1 MEINER
7 IQEIRKHFGLSRR
20 VFGEKLGVSESVIVN
35 IEYDRLRRPEQK
47 EPIYKLICEKFDVN
61 EHWLKTGEGEMFEK
75 LSKEDAI
82 AEFIGSVLREK
93 DDTFKKRYIQMLSR
107 LDEKGWEALRLIG
120 EMWIDMEKN
129 KE

>member
-1 MEINER
+1 MNPDLNQR
-7 IQEIRKHFGLSRR
+7 IKEVRKNLKLSQEEFGNR
-20 VFGEKLGVSESVIVN
+20 LGVTRGAITN
-35 IEYDRLRRPEQK
+35 IEYNK
-47 EPIYKLICEKFDVN
+47 IEPKPLFVELICNTFNVN
-61 EHWLKTGEGEMFEK
+61 EHWLRTGEGEMFEK

>member
-1 MEINER
+1 MNPDLNQR
-7 IQEIRKHFGLSRR
+7 IKEVRKNLKLSQEEFGNR
-20 VFGEKLGVSESVIVN
+20 LGVTRGAITN
-35 IEYDRLRRPEQK
+35 IEYNK
-47 EPIYKLICEKFDVN
+47 IEPKPLFVELICNTFNVN
-61 EHWLKTGEGEMFEK
+61 EHWLKTGEGEMFEI

>member
-1 MEINER
+1 MNPDLNQR
-7 IQEIRKHFGLSRR
+7 IKEVRKNLKLSQEEFGNR
-20 VFGEKLGVSESVIVN
+20 LGVTRGAITN
-35 IEYDRLRRPEQK
+35 IEYNK
-47 EPIYKLICEKFDVN
+47 IEPKPLFVELICNTFNVN
-61 EHWLKTGEGEMFEK
+61 EHWLRTGEGEMFEK
-75 LSKEDAI
+75 LSKEDTI

>member
-1 MEINER
+1 MNPDLNQR
-7 IQEIRKHFGLSRR
+7 IKEVRKNLKLSQEEFGNR
-20 VFGEKLGVSESVIVN
+20 LGVTRGAITN
-35 IEYDRLRRPEQK
+35 IEYNK
-47 EPIYKLICEKFDVN
+47 IEPKPLFVELICNTFNVN